1 LDGAANHLRA
11 RGIRETLE
19 LLEMLV
25 DVDRVVTALSRSSNQ
40 EGAFSWSLDLYQL
53 ANLVSLTDPGR

>member
-1 LDGAANHLRA
+1 MDGAADHLRA

-25 DVDRVVTALSRSSNQ
+25 DVDRVVTALSRSTNQ
-40 EGAFSWSLDLYQL
+40 ESAFSWSLDLYQL
-53 ANLVSLTDPGR
+53 ANLVSLLTLG